1 MGAYSQIAKLRLLT
15 SLTYRFEVVT
25 SFASSLII
33 MAASVFLW
41 RTVYRGI
48 GAARGVDQQQMVTY
62 AVLSVFLG
70 AVFVTGVQGTVHRRI
85 RRGEIAIDFI
95 RPISLLGSWLA
106 EDVGGILSALAIRFA
121 PLLLFACLAFGVPAP
136 CSWTILPVFFLSCVL
151 SFGILWL
158 LSALSGML
166 AFWTVEIGHM
176 GIVKDALVWFLS
188 GSVVPIWFFPAWFQS
203 ASRFLPFIYTYQT
216 PLGIYI
222 GRTPIGSAALALGVQ
237 AVWVVVLG
245 LALAGVWRLGQ
256 RRVLVQG
263 G

>member
-1 MGAYSQIAKLRLLT
+1 MGPYAQIAKLRLLT

-25 SFASSLII
+25 GVASSLIV

-48 GAARGVDQQQMVTY
+48 DSAAGVAQQQMVTY

-85 RRGEIAIDFI
+85 RRGEIAMDFI

-106 EDVGGILSALAIRFA
+106 EDVGGIVSALAIRFL
-121 PLLLFACLAFGVPAP
+121 PLLVFACLLFGVPAP
-136 CSWTILPVFFLSCVL
+136 CSWGVLPVFLLSCAL

-158 LSALSGML
+158 MSALAGML

-176 GIVKDALVWFLS
+176 GIIKDTLVWFLS
-188 GSVVPIWFFPAWFQS
+188 GSVVPIWFFPGWFQS

-222 GRTPIGSAALALGVQ
+222 GRTPVREALPALSIQALWVAA
-237 AVWVVVLG
+237 LG
-245 LALAGVWRLGQ
+245 LALAGVWRLG
-256 RRVLVQG
+256 RRHVLVQG